1 MSESLGPQPRELEPR
16 EPESREPESRPA
28 GRVSLV
34 EVSAEKLSVERHRLA
49 VDRAASGACSI
60 FAGVVRDHDDGRSV
74 LELEYVAHPS
84 ADAVLREVAAE
95 IEAFAGVRAVAVSHR
110 VGRLRIGDLALV
122 AAVSS
127 PHRAEAFAAIEELV
141 ERVKA
146 RLPVWKLQI
155 FADGSEEW
163 VNCP

>member
-1 MSESLGPQPRELEPR
+1 MTT
-16 EPESREPESRPA
+16 
-28 GRVSLV
+28 LV
-34 EVSAEKLSVERHRLA
+34 EISAQPLSVPRHQAA
-49 VDRAASGACSI
+49 VDRAQSGACAI

-74 LELEYVAHPS
+74 LELEYVAHPT
-84 ADAVLREVAAE
+84 AEMVLSEVAAE
-95 IEAFAGVRAVAVSHR
+95 IGKLPGIQAVSVSHR
-110 VGRLRIGDLALV
+110 VGRLIVGDLALV

-127 PHRAEAFAAIEELV
+127 PHRAEAFAAVAELV
-141 ERVKA
+141 EQVKA

>member
-1 MSESLGPQPRELEPR
+1 VIEAPTLI
-16 EPESREPESRPA
+16 
-28 GRVSLV
+28 
-34 EVSAEKLSVERHRLA
+34 EVSAEPLSVERHRAA
-49 VDRAASGACSI
+49 VDRAESGACSI
-60 FAGVVRDHDDGRSV
+60 FAGVVRDHDGGRSV
-74 LELEYVAHPS
+74 LELEYVAHPT
-84 ADAVLREVAAE
+84 APAILAEVAGE
-95 IEAFAGVRAVAVSHR
+95 IGELPGVRAVAVSHR

-127 PHRAEAFAAIEELV
+127 PHRAEAFAAVEELV

-155 FADGSEEW
+155 FADGEQEW